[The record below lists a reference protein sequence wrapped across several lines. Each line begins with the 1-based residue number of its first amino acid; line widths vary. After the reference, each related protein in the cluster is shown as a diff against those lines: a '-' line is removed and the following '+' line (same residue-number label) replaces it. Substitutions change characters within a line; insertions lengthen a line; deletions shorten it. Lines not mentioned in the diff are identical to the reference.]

1 MRGKEVTYIFQARV
15 LEWGAIAFSREM
27 LKFTNKIIVL
37 LGNKDHAG
45 KNNLKNINKGL
56 Q

>member
-1 MRGKEVTYIFQARV
+1 
-15 LEWGAIAFSREM
+15 M

-37 LGNKDHAG
+37 LRNKDLAG
-45 KNNLKNINKGL
+45 NNSLKNINKGL